1 MRNISTILSV
11 LALVLI
17 GVLFYLHFS
26 GNKAPKKV
34 AEGTDANTSNGVRIG
49 YFDID
54 SLQTGYEYFK
64 DVLEQMKKKEAAMN
78 SELAE
83 MDGRS
88 RRRLQQLQAELQ
100 SRGQALT
107 QADEVKAQNEVATM
121 QKNFN
126 DRKIAL
132 EQDMQRAQLETITEV
147 RNTVADFL
155 KEYNKTKG
163 YTYILSY
170 DPGMSLMYYKDTT
183 YDVTGDLIKG
193 LNEQYAAKKKKP

>member
-11 LALVLI
+11 LALVLV
-17 GVLFYLHFS
+17 GVLFYLHFNS
-26 GNKAPKKV
+26 NKAPKKV
-34 AEGTDANTSNGVRIG
+34 AVGADADASRSFRIG

-54 SLQTGYEYFK
+54 SLQTSYEYFK

-78 SELAE
+78 AELAD
-83 MDGRS
+83 MDNRS
-88 RRRLQQLQAELQ
+88 RRRLQQLQTELQ

-107 QADEVKAQNEVATM
+107 QADEIKAQNEVATM

-126 DRKIAL
+126 DRKVAL

-147 RNTVADFL
+147 RNTVSDFL
-155 KEYNKTKG
+155 KEYNKNKG
-163 YTYILSY
+163 YSYILSY
-170 DPGMSLMYYKDTT
+170 DPGMSLMYYKDTV

>member
-17 GVLFYLHFS
+17 GVLFYLHFN
-26 GNKAPKKV
+26 GNKPSKKV
-34 AEGTDANTSNGVRIG
+34 ADGTEANAPKSFRIG

-78 SELAE
+78 AELAE
-83 MDGRS
+83 LDGRS

-126 DRKIAL
+126 DRKVYL
-132 EQDMQRAQLETITEV
+132 EQDMQRTQVETISEV
-147 RNTVADFL
+147 RKTVEDFL
-155 KEYNKTKG
+155 KEYNKGKE
-163 YTYILSY
+163 YAFILSY
-170 DPGMSLMYYKDTT
+170 EPGMLMYYKDTM

-193 LNEQYAAKKKKP
+193 LNAQYTAKKKKP